1 MGTGDARHSR
11 ARVTLITGAT
21 SGIGAAVAEAC
32 AGPGERLALSGRDE
46 QRGRH
51 IADLVRNMGS
61 EAAFIVADIR
71 EKQQCGALIEATLN
85 RFGRIDVL
93 VNNAG
98 ILHRASADATTDDQ
112 WYETMRVNLDAVFF
126 LSRAVVPGMRAQGGG
141 QIINIAS
148 DWGLVGG
155 ARAAAYC
162 ASKGGVVLLTKA
174 MALDHAGDNIR
185 VNAVCPGDT
194 DTPMLDRE
202 IASDGADPAQLR
214 KDYAGEIPLGRIADP
229 REVAAAVRFLASDEA
244 SFITGAALPVDGG
257 NTAG

>member
-1 MGTGDARHSR
+1 MTANDKGSKPG
-11 ARVTLITGAT
+11 RVILITGAS
-21 SGIGAAVAEAC
+21 SGIGAALAAVFAA
-32 AGPGERLALSGRDE
+32 PGHVLALSGRDRK
-46 QRGRH
+46 RGRLVAGQARKKGCEARF
-51 IADLVRNMGS
+51 IPADLRDPDQCNALVS
-61 EAAFIVADIR
+61 E
-71 EKQQCGALIEATLN
+71 TLG
-85 RFGRIDVL
+85 RFGHIDVL

-98 ILHRASADATTDDQ
+98 ILHRAAADRTTNEQ

-126 LSRAVVPGMRAQGGG
+126 LSRAVVPGMREQGGG

-162 ASKGGVVLLTKA
+162 ASKGGVVLLTRA

-202 IASDGADPAQLR
+202 IAGDGADPAQLR

-229 REVAAAVRFLASDEA
+229 LEVATVVRFLASEDA
-244 SFITGAALPVDGG
+244 GYITGAALPVDGG